1 MKTNTTP
8 AEQEII
14 RLLKKESHSY
24 LSGQT
29 LSRTF
34 GLSRTAIW
42 KHINAIKEMGYDIE
56 ASPAKGYRLNLDNLP
71 FNAFEI
77 SSNLETSFMGKDI
90 SFYKDIGST
99 NDVAREFA
107 IKGAQ
112 EGFAVIADS
121 QTRGKGRLGR
131 RWESPAG
138 VNIYTSVIL
147 RPSISPLH
155 APQLTLV
162 SAVAVAETIAKFL
175 NPPVSPFPKGGVKD
189 FPPLTKGGV
198 GRFLSVKW
206 PNDILIN
213 SKKVAGILTEMNS
226 ETDRINFVIIG
237 IGVNINATRKMFP
250 EELGP
255 IATSLK
261 QEIGKETSRIDFIQM
276 LYLNMETWY
285 KRYLKHGFEPIRK
298 AWTGYFNMAGRVV
311 KVRQMDK
318 TIEGVAMG
326 IDDNGALLLREKNGN
341 ITRIISGDVEI

>member
-1 MKTNTTP
+1 MKDQTIST
-8 AEQEII
+8 EQEII
-14 RLLKKESHSY
+14 RLLKKKSRSY

-29 LSRTF
+29 LSKSF

-42 KHINAIKEMGYDIE
+42 KHINAIKKMGYFIE

-77 SSNLETSFMGKDI
+77 SSNLKTSFIGKDI
-90 SFYKDIGST
+90 SFYKDTGST
-99 NDVAREFA
+99 NDAARAFA
-107 IKGAQ
+107 IKGAR
-112 EGFAVIADS
+112 EGFAVVADS
-121 QTRGKGRLGR
+121 QTKGKGILGR
-131 RWESPAG
+131 SWESPAG
-138 VNIYTSVIL
+138 VNIYTSIVL
-147 RPSISPLH
+147 RPSIMPLF

-162 SAVAVAETIAKFL
+162 SAVAVAEAISKYSQKT
-175 NPPVSPFPKGGVKD
+175 PE
-189 FPPLTKGGV
+189 
-198 GRFLSVKW
+198 VKW

-237 IGVNINATRKMFP
+237 IGVNINMTRKMFP
-250 EELGP
+250 EELRP

-261 QEIGKETSRIDFIQM
+261 EEIGKEISRIDFIQT
-276 LYLNMETWY
+276 LYLNLETWY
-285 KRYLKHGFEPIRK
+285 KRYLKHGFEPIRR

-318 TIEGVAMG
+318 AIVGVAMG
-326 IDDNGALLLREKNGN
+326 IDDNGELLLREKSGN